1 MVKKISI
8 TIIAFA
14 AVVLFWQIF
23 VPLGLNSQEEIIF
36 SIKKGEGSRD
46 IALNLEKQGLIAW
59 APVFRL
65 YVLTVGVSGSLQ
77 AGEYLISPSM
87 NIPEIAQKFSKG
99 EVIKVK
105 LTIPEG
111 FSAEQI
117 KERLA
122 GFPNI
127 AEAELALLDE
137 KEGYLFPDTYY
148 FSYNVTLD
156 EALKAIEANFEKK
169 ITPELKTE
177 IEKQGKTLEQVIIMA
192 SLLEK
197 EVKTKEEKELAAG
210 VLWKRL
216 KVGMA
221 LQVDAEMWT
230 YQNRGLPPRPICN
243 PGLESIIAS
252 VYPRESGFWYY
263 LSTAEGETV
272 FSETLEDHNAAKYEY
287 LKKR

>member
-65 YVLTVGVSGSLQ
+65 YVLTVGVSGNLQ

-156 EALKAIEANFEKK
+156 EALKAIEENFEKK
-169 ITPELKTE
+169 ITQELKTE
-177 IEKQGKTLEQVIIMA
+177 IEKQGKTLEQIIIMA

-287 LKKR
+287 LK

>member
-59 APVFRL
+59 ASVFRL
-65 YVLTVGVSGSLQ
+65 YVLTVGVSGNLQ

-156 EALKAIEANFEKK
+156 EALKAIEENFEKK
-169 ITPELKTE
+169 ITQELKTE
-177 IEKQGKTLEQVIIMA
+177 IEKQGKTLEQIIIMA

-272 FSETLEDHNAAKYEY
+272 FSEALEDHNAAKYEY
-287 LKKR
+287 LK

>member
-23 VPLGLNSQEEIIF
+23 VPVGLNSQEEIIF

-65 YVLTVGVSGSLQ
+65 YVLTVGVSGNLQ

-156 EALKAIEANFEKK
+156 EALKAIEENFEKK
-169 ITPELKTE
+169 ITQELKTE
-177 IEKQGKTLEQVIIMA
+177 IEKQGKTLEQIIIMA

-263 LSTAEGETV
+263 LSTPEGETV

-287 LKKR
+287 LK

>member
-59 APVFRL
+59 ASVSRL
-65 YVLTVGVSGSLQ
+65 YVLTVGVSGNLQ

-156 EALKAIEANFEKK
+156 EALKAIEENFEKK
-169 ITPELKTE
+169 ITQELKTE
-177 IEKQGKTLEQVIIMA
+177 IEKQGKTLEQIIIMA

-263 LSTAEGETV
+263 LSTPEGETV

-287 LKKR
+287 LK

>member
-23 VPLGLNSQEEIIF
+23 VPVGLNSQEEIIF

-77 AGEYLISPSM
+77 AGEYLISSSM

-122 GFPNI
+122 GFSNI

-156 EALKAIEANFEKK
+156 EALKAIEENFEKK
-169 ITPELKTE
+169 ITQELKTE
-177 IEKQGKTLEQVIIMA
+177 IEKQGKTLEQIIIMA

-230 YQNRGLPPRPICN
+230 YQNRGLPPRPVCN

-287 LKKR
+287 LK

>member
-65 YVLTVGVSGSLQ
+65 YVLTVGVSGNLQ

-177 IEKQGKTLEQVIIMA
+177 IEKQGKTLEQIIIMA

-263 LSTAEGETV
+263 LSTPEGETV

-287 LKKR
+287 LK

>member
-1 MVKKISI
+1 
-8 TIIAFA
+8 
-14 AVVLFWQIF
+14 
-23 VPLGLNSQEEIIF
+23 
-36 SIKKGEGSRD
+36 
-46 IALNLEKQGLIAW
+46 
-59 APVFRL
+59 
-65 YVLTVGVSGSLQ
+65 
-77 AGEYLISPSM
+77 
-87 NIPEIAQKFSKG
+87 
-99 EVIKVK
+99 VIKVK

-156 EALKAIEANFEKK
+156 EALKAIEENFEKK
-169 ITPELKTE
+169 ITQELKTE
-177 IEKQGKTLEQVIIMA
+177 IEKQGKTLEQIIIMA

-263 LSTAEGETV
+263 LSTPEGETV

-287 LKKR
+287 LK

>member
-65 YVLTVGVSGSLQ
+65 YVLTVGVSGNLQ

-177 IEKQGKTLEQVIIMA
+177 IEKQGKTLEQIIAMA

-263 LSTAEGETV
+263 LSTPEGETI

-287 LKKR
+287 LK

>member
-23 VPLGLNSQEEIIF
+23 VPVGLNSQEEIIF

-46 IALNLEKQGLIAW
+46 IALNLEKQGLIGW
-59 APVFRL
+59 TPVFRL
-65 YVLTVGVSGSLQ
+65 YVLTVGVSGNLQ

-177 IEKQGKTLEQVIIMA
+177 IEKQGKTLEQIIIMA
-192 SLLEK
+192 SLLER
-197 EVKTKEEKELAAG
+197 EVRTKEEKELAAG

-263 LSTAEGETV
+263 LSTPEGETV

-287 LKKR
+287 LK

>member
-59 APVFRL
+59 ASVFRL
-65 YVLTVGVSGSLQ
+65 YVLTVGVSGNLQ

-127 AEAELALLDE
+127 AEAELAFLDE

-156 EALKAIEANFEKK
+156 EALKAIEENFEKK
-169 ITPELKTE
+169 ITQELKTE
-177 IEKQGKTLEQVIIMA
+177 IEKQGKTLEQIIIMA

-221 LQVDAEMWT
+221 LRVDAEMWT
-230 YQNRGLPPRPICN
+230 YQNRGLPPRPVCN

-287 LKKR
+287 LK

>member
-156 EALKAIEANFEKK
+156 EALKAIEENFEKK
-169 ITPELKTE
+169 ITQELKTE
-177 IEKQGKTLEQVIIMA
+177 IEKQGKTLEQIIIMA

-287 LKKR
+287 LK